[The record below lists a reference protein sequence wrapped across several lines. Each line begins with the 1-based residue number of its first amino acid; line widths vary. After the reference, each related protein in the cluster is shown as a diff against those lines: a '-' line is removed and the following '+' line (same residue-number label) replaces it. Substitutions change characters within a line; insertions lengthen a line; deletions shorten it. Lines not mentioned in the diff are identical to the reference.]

1 MPGEMICLVAGT
13 RPNFMKI
20 APVWRALN
28 ARHAPARLIHTGQH
42 FDAAMSD
49 VFFRDLGMPEPD
61 VQLRAGGGTHAEQT
75 AAVLVGVEKEL
86 STNRPAVLVVVG
98 DVTSTM
104 AAALAATK
112 LGIPVVHVEAG
123 LRSRD
128 WTMPEEINRVVTDRL
143 SDLLLTTSR
152 DADDNLLREG
162 TPRERIRFVGNVMI
176 DSLLWATH
184 RPTDALKRFRL
195 SPREY
200 ALATLHRPANVDT
213 HENLVATLDALEV
226 IASRMPLLF
235 PVHPRTE
242 ARANSLGL
250 GDRLRSMRGLR
261 TTEPLGYNDF
271 VTLMSSAKVVA
282 TDSGGIQEETT
293 ALGIPCLTLRHGT
306 ERPVTV
312 STGTNVIVGLDRDK
326 IAREVD
332 AIVSGRGKRGR
343 VPEGWDG
350 KAAERVANAIACLLA
365 GDPPPLTAG
374 ARA

>member
-1 MPGEMICLVAGT
+1 
-13 RPNFMKI
+13 MKV
-20 APVWRALN
+20 APVWRALR
-28 ARHAPARLIHTGQH
+28 ARELPVQLVHTGQH
-42 FDAAMSD
+42 FDEAMSA

-61 VQLRAGGGTHAEQT
+61 VRLQAGGGTHAEQT
-75 AAVLVGVEKEL
+75 AAVLVGVERHL
-86 STNRPAVLVVVG
+86 SATKPRAVVVVG

-104 AAALAATK
+104 AAALSAAK

-152 DADDNLLREG
+152 DADENLAREG
-162 TPRERIRFVGNVMI
+162 VDGARVRFVGNVMI
-176 DSLLWATH
+176 DSLHFART
-184 RPTDALKRFRL
+184 RPTDALERFGL
-195 SPREY
+195 KAGDY

-213 HENLVATLDALEV
+213 REALAATLDALAV
-226 IASRMPLLF
+226 IAARLPLLF
-235 PVHPRTE
+235 PVHPRTM
-242 ARANSLGL
+242 ARAGTLGL
-250 GDRLRSMRGLR
+250 ADRMRSTPGLLPVD
-261 TTEPLGYNDF
+261 PLGYNDF
-271 VTLMSSAKVVA
+271 VTLMSRARLVA

-293 ALGIPCLTLRHGT
+293 ALGLPCLTMRQGT

-312 STGTNVIVGLDRDK
+312 TEGTAVIVGLDVAK
-326 IAREVD
+326 IAAAVDEVMT
-332 AIVSGRGKRGR
+332 GRFKRGR

-350 KAAERVANAIACLLA
+350 HAADRVVEAIERLLA